1 MKIDAIKEIKVEE
14 LIPYV
19 GNARTHSDDQV
30 SQIAASIIEYGFT
43 NPILID
49 EQKGIIAGHG
59 RLQAAKLL
67 GMSLVPTITL
77 AGLTKAQ
84 KKAYILADNKIALN
98 AGWDMQTL
106 KLELE
111 SLQELNFD
119 LGLTGFD
126 DSELG
131 NLLNRT
137 EGLTDPDTI
146 PEKVEPTAKLGDVWR
161 LGKHTLVCG
170 DSTDPLVVESCLEG
184 VKPNLMVTDPPYGV
198 EYDASWRQKAGINKN
213 QLKMGEVKN
222 DDKADWRDAWSLF
235 EGNVAYVWH
244 SAIMG
249 AKVEESLTACG
260 FEIRS
265 QIIWSKDRFALS
277 RGDYHWQHEPC
288 WYAVRNKSNWSGSR
302 SESTIWQIKA
312 REGKGLGHSTQKPV
326 ECMKRPIENNSS
338 AGQAVY
344 EPFSGSGTTIIAAEM
359 AGRVCH
365 AIELNPE
372 YVDIAIKRWEDFTGK
387 RAEYAKQQISTDR
400 RTA

>member
-213 QLKMGEVKN
+213 Q
-222 DDKADWRDAWSLF
+222 
-235 EGNVAYVWH
+235 
-244 SAIMG
+244 
-249 AKVEESLTACG
+249 
-260 FEIRS
+260 
-265 QIIWSKDRFALS
+265 
-277 RGDYHWQHEPC
+277 
-288 WYAVRNKSNWSGSR
+288 
-302 SESTIWQIKA
+302 
-312 REGKGLGHSTQKPV
+312 
-326 ECMKRPIENNSS
+326 
-338 AGQAVY
+338 
-344 EPFSGSGTTIIAAEM
+344 
-359 AGRVCH
+359 
-365 AIELNPE
+365 
-372 YVDIAIKRWEDFTGK
+372 
-387 RAEYAKQQISTDR
+387 
-400 RTA
+400 